1 MPARCRYLLGLPRS
15 RDYPLTT
22 RRGGGKLTLAL
33 PSLRAAPADICRAP
47 ICARLGELELWEVVN
62 PDTMD
67 HTIHLHTWYFQLLSR
82 NGRPPP
88 FPPGTTLSTCGPAT
102 GSSSWSRS
110 SDFTGRTVYHCHIA
124 EHGDIGM
131 IGVIEVS
138 A

>member
-1 MPARCRYLLGLPRS
+1 
-15 RDYPLTT
+15 
-22 RRGGGKLTLAL
+22 
-33 PSLRAAPADICRAP
+33 
-47 ICARLGELELWEVVN
+47 LWEVVN

-88 FPPGTTLSTCGPAT
+88 FRAWHDTVNLGPGDRVELLVPFQ
-102 GSSSWSRS
+102 
-110 SDFTGRTVYHCHIA
+110 DFTGRTVYHCHIA